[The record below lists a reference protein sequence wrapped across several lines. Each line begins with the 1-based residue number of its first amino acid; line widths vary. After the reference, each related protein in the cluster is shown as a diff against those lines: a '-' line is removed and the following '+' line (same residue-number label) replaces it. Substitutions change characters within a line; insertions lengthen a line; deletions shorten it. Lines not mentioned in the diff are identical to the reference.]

1 MLSLRKEE
9 GRKDGRRRSWSSR
22 SLCRV
27 VSCCLVVSTQRF
39 RKRREC
45 CRSRCCVDVVV
56 CVLGSHNRTAKIV
69 LVVYECYLLLFYM
82 LISGSVASPVQ
93 MYEQICEY

>member
-1 MLSLRKEE
+1 MLSLREKGRKEE
-9 GRKDGRRRSWSSR
+9 RRKGWSSR
-22 SLCRV
+22 VFV

-56 CVLGSHNRTAKIV
+56 CVLGSHNITATMV
-69 LVVYECYLLLFYM
+69 LVVYKCYLLLFYM

-93 MYEQICEY
+93 MHEQICEY